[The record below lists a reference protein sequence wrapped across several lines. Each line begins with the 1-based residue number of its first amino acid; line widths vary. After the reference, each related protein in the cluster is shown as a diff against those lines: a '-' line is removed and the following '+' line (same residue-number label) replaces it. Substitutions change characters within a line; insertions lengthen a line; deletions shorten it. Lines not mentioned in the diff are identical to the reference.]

1 MNSTKVILENG
12 GGPVTSSLEAVAR
25 CVPAAGIDFG
35 YCSVSQETT
44 RKVVLDNTVPRSVVG
59 TSIRYTIEADSQN
72 FTVSNS
78 NGKCQKLNSLTVIR
92 GFAGWQKIGSLINF

>member
-1 MNSTKVILENG
+1 MIDTIKIKAPKKEFK
-12 GGPVTSSLEAVAR
+12 AR
-25 CVPAAGIDFG
+25 INLTA
-35 YCSVSQETT
+35 SKSESN
-44 RKVVLDNTVPRSVVG
+44 RVLL
-59 TSIRYTIEADSQN
+59 IQALCKQN

>member
-1 MNSTKVILENG
+1 
-12 GGPVTSSLEAVAR
+12 
-25 CVPAAGIDFG
+25 
-35 YCSVSQETT
+35 
-44 RKVVLDNTVPRSVVG
+44 VVG

-78 NGKCQKLNSLTVIR
+78 NGKWQQLNSLTVIR